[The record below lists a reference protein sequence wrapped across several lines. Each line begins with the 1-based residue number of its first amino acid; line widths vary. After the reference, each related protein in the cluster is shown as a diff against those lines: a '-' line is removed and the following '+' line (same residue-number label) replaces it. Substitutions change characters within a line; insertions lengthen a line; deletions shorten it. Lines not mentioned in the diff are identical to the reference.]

1 MIIKRK
7 LKYKEFPYSQEL
19 INKYKSKENML
30 SHARYIPGKTDGIFL
45 VDNGNNLVGYIGWEG
60 DTIISLEVSENYRKQ
75 GIGTYLLKK
84 AIENGI
90 TNLTVSK
97 KNTEAINLYK
107 SLGWKIYRETQK
119 IYFMKY
125 DEEETVTLYHVT
137 KKENVPSILREGL
150 KGSKATESSNT
161 ASMKTGLPIEKLR
174 GLVYLSRDLNNLG
187 AMELNDK
194 RVVLKVEVPIG
205 EFKKWRDIGDPI
217 RNSFKNKYEWTKY
230 YIDYVKKNKP
240 EFLIK
245 IGGEQKLR
253 NLCLQVWENV
263 SPENTMVLDKDIP
276 PKYISVL

>member
-7 LKYKEFPYSQEL
+7 LKYKELPYSQEL

-150 KGSKATESSNT
+150 KG
-161 ASMKTGLPIEKLR
+161 
-174 GLVYLSRDLNNLG
+174 LVYLSRDLNNLG
-187 AMELNDK
+187 AMKLNDK
-194 RVVLKVEVPIG
+194 RVVLKVEVPIE
-205 EFKKWRDIGDPI
+205 EFKKWRDVGDPI
-217 RNSFKNKYEWTKY
+217 RNSFKNKYKWTEY